1 MFGFKMERK
10 LIILIIIVLLLAAGG
25 GVFYC
30 LELQEKRPEKVLIR
44 EAVKYP
50 TEEEWVIKETPEG
63 KIVENE
69 KAGLKVRVPEGWKAE
84 KTEIGR
90 DEWIVN
96 CFTPDME
103 VDQNNILK
111 KGCGIGVIVEY
122 NKDDSEYI
130 RGYLN
135 NSEYLQAEGIEVIEV
150 SGHLASKESLGKNPV
165 VGESIAVQ
173 VPVENKV
180 YVFDTLLIP
189 NEKERCS
196 QEFEKFLEGVVI
208 K

>member
-1 MFGFKMERK
+1 MERK

-69 KAGLKVRVPEGWKAE
+69 KAGLKVRVPEGWKVE
-84 KTEIGR
+84 KFEIGSN
-90 DEWIVN
+90 EWSVGLSS
-96 CFTPDME
+96 PDAKLSE
-103 VDQNNILK
+103 NKLYPIA
-111 KGCGIGVIVEY
+111 GCGVGITVEY
-122 NKDDSEYI
+122 SKSDFEYI
-130 RGYLN
+130 KGYLGIPEYLQSN
-135 NSEYLQAEGIEVIEV
+135 KIEIIKVSEYL
-150 SGHLASKESLGKNPV
+150 ASRETLGENPKLGQSV
-165 VGESIAVQ
+165 AVQ
-173 VPVENKV
+173 VPVDNKV
-180 YVFDTLLIP
+180 YVFDTFLIP
-189 NEKERCS
+189 DEKERCS
-196 QEFEKFLEGVVI
+196 QEFGKFLEGVVI